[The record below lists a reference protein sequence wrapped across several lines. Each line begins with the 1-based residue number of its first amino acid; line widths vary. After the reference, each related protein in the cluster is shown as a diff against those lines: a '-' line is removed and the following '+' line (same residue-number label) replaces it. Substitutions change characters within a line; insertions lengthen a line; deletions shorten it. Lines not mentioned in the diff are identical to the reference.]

1 VTGHPHSPLPAPR
14 FARFAL
20 VLSLVLALNPGCTAD
35 RSTPVSVEDL
45 SGEEQP
51 DQQSWN
57 VEYYLGEAGTGR
69 AILRAPHLSRYEQG
83 DSVLVVLDGTAEEP
97 VRVEVYGVD
106 GERSD
111 VSAMEIRFYEDRRI
125 YHLSGQ
131 VVLTA
136 STGRTLEGDQ
146 LVWDE
151 PGHRLR
157 SDGFV
162 SIVSEE
168 RTLQGYG
175 LDADEVLDNFTLHR
189 VTGRFYVE
197 DE

>member
-1 VTGHPHSPLPAPR
+1 LVVTLGLGTI
-14 FARFAL
+14 
-20 VLSLVLALNPGCTAD
+20 PGCTAD
-35 RSTPVSVEDL
+35 RSTPVSVADL
-45 SGEEQP
+45 SGEEEP

-57 VEYYLGEAGTGR
+57 VEYYLGEGGTQR
-69 AILRAPHLSRYEQG
+69 AILRAPHLARYEQG
-83 DSVLVVLDGTAEEP
+83 DSVLVVLRGSAEAP
-97 VRVEVYGVD
+97 VQVEVYGAD
-106 GERSD
+106 DERSD
-111 VSAMEIRFYEDRRI
+111 VSAAEIRYYEDRRI

-136 STGRTLEGDQ
+136 STGRTLESDQ

-162 SIVSEE
+162 SILSDE